1 MATRQRISTQ
11 DPLVAQL
18 RNTQSIEQL
27 VHYLHDE
34 LDWPVDLENL
44 DDVFFEYEPEE
55 LNLKA
60 EHTIAI
66 RSIRQLR
73 PLTGDQPWGIFFV
86 EFDRSKL
93 PTVVLRRVLQG
104 LAIKR
109 RERDGGRQRWHA
121 QDLLFV
127 STWGEPGH
135 KEIAFAH
142 FAADQQAMDAPPVL
156 RVLGWDESDTNLQ
169 MANIVATLRQ
179 NLSWPATGELKD
191 AWRQRWSG
199 AFKLRPGQTISDA
212 KTLAAAM
219 ALFAKRIRVRVLD
232 VLLVESAEGRMHKLW
247 EAFRTSLIADL
258 KPEDFADMFAQTV
271 TYGLFA
277 QRIMRESGAITA
289 DGVVESL
296 GGTNPFL
303 RELLTMFLEAGG
315 HARRRTHRVDFDE
328 LGINDAM
335 EMMLVVNTEA
345 IRLDFNKTK
354 PNEDPV
360 IHLYEDFLTIYD
372 KAKKIERGVFYTP
385 KPVVQFIVRSVHE
398 VLQRDFD
405 LVDGLA
411 STETWGDVMARR
423 PGLTLPQHTTRTT
436 PFVQVLDPATG
447 TATFLVEAISLIHE
461 HLKGKWRAAG
471 QSKVQIE
478 KLWQDYVGTNLLP
491 RLFGYELQMAP
502 YAIAHMKVALTLA
515 NSGYSFPAEP
525 PRINIYLTNALEPSR
540 EVQASIESLVPALAH
555 EARAA
560 NRVKEEVAVTVVIG
574 NPPYQGKSSNKGP
587 WITNL
592 MRSRLPDGADHY
604 FRFNNADL
612 GERNPKWVNNDYVK
626 FFRLAQWRLA
636 ETSIGVL
643 GYITSNSY
651 LESPTFRGVRQSL
664 LHSLPHLRIVDLH
677 GNSKRGETA
686 GGDENVFEITEGV
699 AIAIGNVAPGLAQ
712 HVEHADLTG
721 TRQTKY
727 ETLMAKGLQILTPL
741 TPSGARLQL
750 VRSSSAGVTVYECG
764 WPLPTIFP
772 LCNSGMVSKRNSL
785 AFQIDKEKVQSIVKD
800 IHSLDHPEI
809 VAKYPHSS
817 WDSRDGKVEYVKS
830 SVLRMGL
837 DESNFI
843 KCLYRPFDERWTYYT
858 AKSKGFLAW
867 PVHDVMRHMLTGQNL
882 GLISCRQMSQFDED
896 WSLVGTTRRPI
907 ECCTISNK
915 TKEINYLF
923 PLWRDLDETKAAN
936 LSPSFIV
943 ALQSALNLTA
953 ADCRPE
959 DPAAPLQAEKIFH
972 YIYAVLHSP
981 AYRQRY
987 AAFLR
992 TDFPRIPIP
1001 GSLAVFN
1008 ALAALGEQLVQWH
1021 LLEHPDAIKLEAAHA
1036 CKQGDAAFF
1045 GTDFE
1050 LKKVAEKGKELAEP
1064 LGGVGKVY
1072 INATSGFENV
1082 HQPIWQHTIGG
1093 YQVLHKW
1100 LDDRRKAKRSLSQD
1114 DVTHWLRIYASLEAT
1129 QKLMLQV
1136 DEAIEANGDWPEAF
1150 SQDHPPPD
1158 AATLAIEQMAQKE
1171 QLKAQKKAATA
1182 TKKRAGDARNTR
1194 AIGLFDSDDDLDELA
1209 EAAGAPPRPKARAT
1223 PAKAAGGKVSTGLYG

>member
-11 DPLVAQL
+11 DPLVVQL
-18 RNTQSIEQL
+18 RNTQSVEQL
-27 VHYLHDE
+27 VRYLHDE

-44 DDVFFEYEPEE
+44 DDVFFDYEPSE
-55 LNLKA
+55 LNLKE
-60 EHTIAI
+60 EHTIAV

-73 PLTGDQPWGIFFV
+73 PLSSDQPWGIFFV
-86 EFDRSKL
+86 EFDRTKL
-93 PTVVLRRVLQG
+93 PIAVLRRVLQG

-142 FAADQQAMDAPPVL
+142 FAADQQAADAPPVL

-179 NLSWPATGELKD
+179 NLSWPTAGELKD

-219 ALFAKRIRVRVLD
+219 ALFAKRIRVRVVD
-232 VLLVESAEGRMHKLW
+232 VLLVESADGRMHKLW

-277 QRIMRESGAITA
+277 QRIMRDSGAITA
-289 DGVVESL
+289 DGVVDSL

-398 VLQRDFD
+398 VLQKDFD
-405 LVDGLA
+405 LIDGLA
-411 STETWGDVMARR
+411 STDTWGDVMARR

-447 TATFLVEAISLIHE
+447 TATFLVEAISLIYE

-471 QSKVQIE
+471 QNKAQIE

-515 NSGYSFPAEP
+515 NTGYSFPAEP

-555 EARAA
+555 EARSA

-636 ETSIGVL
+636 ETGVGVL

-664 LHSLPHLRIVDLH
+664 LHTWLQLRIVDLH
-677 GNSKRGETA
+677 GNANKGELG
-686 GGDENVFEITEGV
+686 GGDENVFEIKEGV
-699 AIAIGNVAPGLAQ
+699 AIAIGSAYPGITPS
-712 HVEHADLTG
+712 VEHADLSG
-721 TRQTKY
+721 SRQGKY
-727 ETLMAKGLQILTPL
+727 DVLLAKGLQLLKPFAPI
-741 TPSGARLQL
+741 GDKLQL
-750 VRSSSAGVTVYECG
+750 ARSNAFGMGEYQMG
-764 WPLPTIFP
+764 WPLPTIAP
-772 LCNSGMVSKRNSL
+772 VNSVGIVTARDALCIHFTEKQAWDTVRDFARLDVEDARDTYTLGKDARDWQVELAQQDIKASGPH
-785 AFQIDKEKVQSIVKD
+785 KEHLKPI
-800 IHSLDHPEI
+800 
-809 VAKYPHSS
+809 
-817 WDSRDGKVEYVKS
+817 
-830 SVLRMGL
+830 
-837 DESNFI
+837 
-843 KCLYRPFDERWTYYT
+843 LYRPFDNRQTYYT
-858 AKSKGFLAW
+858 GQTRGFLCM
-867 PVHDVMRHMLTGQNL
+867 PRPEVMRHMLAGENQAL
-882 GLISCRQMSQFDED
+882 
-896 WSLVGTTRRPI
+896 SLVRNMEIVGGYEHVFVANQLTTHHTVSI
-907 ECCTISNK
+907 
-915 TKEINYLF
+915 KEVNYHF
-923 PLWRDLDETKAAN
+923 PLWLYEEGTRLPN
-936 LSPSFIV
+936 LAPSLLMAI
-943 ALQSALNLTA
+943 QSLLNLTPT
-953 ADCRPE
+953 DYRPE
-959 DPAAPLQAEKIFH
+959 DSTAPLHAEKIFH
-972 YIYAVLHSP
+972 YLYAVLHSP

-1008 ALAALGEQLVQWH
+1008 ALAAPGEQLVQWH
-1021 LLEHPDAIKLEAAHA
+1021 LLEHPDAIKIEAACA
-1036 CKQGDAAFF
+1036 RKQGAVAFF

-1050 LKKVAEKGKELAEP
+1050 LKKVAEKGRELAEP

-1082 HQPIWQHTIGG
+1082 RLPIWQHTIGG

-1100 LDDRRKAKRSLSQD
+1100 LDDRRKAKCSLSQND
-1114 DVTHWLRIYASLEAT
+1114 ITHWLRIYASLEAT

-1136 DEAIEANGDWPEAF
+1136 DEAIEANGGWPCAF
-1150 SQDHPPPD
+1150 SQNHPPPD
-1158 AATLAIEQMAQKE
+1158 AATLATEQMVQKD
-1171 QLKAQKKAATA
+1171 QLKAQKKAAA
-1182 TKKRAGDARNTR
+1182 SKKKSA
-1194 AIGLFDSDDDLDELA
+1194 AIGSGLFGADFDLQDLTD
-1209 EAAGAPPRPKARAT
+1209 AAGADGANT
-1223 PAKAAGGKVSTGLYG
+1223 

>member
-27 VHYLHDE
+27 VRYLHDE

-44 DDVFFEYEPEE
+44 DDVFFDYEPSE

-60 EHTIAI
+60 EHTIAV

-73 PLTGDQPWGIFFV
+73 PLSSDQPWGIFFV
-86 EFDRSKL
+86 EFDRTKL
-93 PTVVLRRVLQG
+93 PIAVLRRVLQG

-142 FAADQQAMDAPPVL
+142 FAADQQAADAPPVL

-179 NLSWPATGELKD
+179 NLSWPAAGELKD

-219 ALFAKRIRVRVLD
+219 ALFAKRIRVRVVD

-289 DGVVESL
+289 DGVVDSL

-315 HARRRTHRVDFDE
+315 HAKRRTHRVDFDE

-335 EMMLVVNTEA
+335 EMMLATNTEA
-345 IRLDFNKTK
+345 IRLSFDKSK
-354 PNEDPV
+354 PGEDPV
-360 IHLYEDFLTIYD
+360 IHLYEDFLSAYD
-372 KAKKIERGVFYTP
+372 KTKKIERGVFYTP

-398 VLQRDFD
+398 VLQKDFD
-405 LVDGLA
+405 LIDGLA
-411 STETWGDVMARR
+411 STDTWGDVMARR
-423 PGLTLPQHTTRTT
+423 PGLLLPKHTTHTT

-447 TATFLVEAISLIHE
+447 TATFLVEAISLIYE

-471 QSKVQIE
+471 QSKAQIE
-478 KLWQDYVGTNLLP
+478 KLWQDYVGASLLP

-515 NSGYSFPAEP
+515 NTGYSFPAEP

-540 EVQASIESLVPALAH
+540 EVQASIETLVPALAH

-560 NRVKEEVAVTVVIG
+560 NRVKEEMAVTVVLG

-636 ETSIGVL
+636 ETGIGVL

-651 LESPTFRGVRQSL
+651 LESPTFRGVRQSML
-664 LHSLPHLRIVDLH
+664 YTWPQLRIVDLH
-677 GNSKRGETA
+677 GNANKGEIGGT
-686 GGDENVFEITEGV
+686 GGDENVFEIKEGV
-699 AIAIGNVAPGLAQ
+699 AIVIGSTYSGITPLLQ
-712 HVEHADLTG
+712 HADLSG
-721 TRQTKY
+721 PRQMKY
-727 ETLMAKGLQILTPL
+727 DTL
-741 TPSGARLQL
+741 
-750 VRSSSAGVTVYECG
+750 
-764 WPLPTIFP
+764 
-772 LCNSGMVSKRNSL
+772 L
-785 AFQIDKEKVQSIVKD
+785 AV
-800 IHSLDHPEI
+800 
-809 VAKYPHSS
+809 
-817 WDSRDGKVEYVKS
+817 G
-830 SVLRMGL
+830 
-837 DESNFI
+837 
-843 KCLYRPFDERWTYYT
+843 
-858 AKSKGFLAW
+858 
-867 PVHDVMRHMLTGQNL
+867 LTG
-882 GLISCRQMSQFDED
+882 C
-896 WSLVGTTRRPI
+896 
-907 ECCTISNK
+907 
-915 TKEINYLF
+915 
-923 PLWRDLDETKAAN
+923 
-936 LSPSFIV
+936 
-943 ALQSALNLTA
+943 
-953 ADCRPE
+953 
-959 DPAAPLQAEKIFH
+959 
-972 YIYAVLHSP
+972 
-981 AYRQRY
+981 
-987 AAFLR
+987 
-992 TDFPRIPIP
+992 
-1001 GSLAVFN
+1001 
-1008 ALAALGEQLVQWH
+1008 
-1021 LLEHPDAIKLEAAHA
+1021 
-1036 CKQGDAAFF
+1036 
-1045 GTDFE
+1045 
-1050 LKKVAEKGKELAEP
+1050 
-1064 LGGVGKVY
+1064 
-1072 INATSGFENV
+1072 
-1082 HQPIWQHTIGG
+1082 
-1093 YQVLHKW
+1093 
-1100 LDDRRKAKRSLSQD
+1100 
-1114 DVTHWLRIYASLEAT
+1114 
-1129 QKLMLQV
+1129 
-1136 DEAIEANGDWPEAF
+1136 
-1150 SQDHPPPD
+1150 
-1158 AATLAIEQMAQKE
+1158 
-1171 QLKAQKKAATA
+1171 
-1182 TKKRAGDARNTR
+1182 
-1194 AIGLFDSDDDLDELA
+1194 
-1209 EAAGAPPRPKARAT
+1209 
-1223 PAKAAGGKVSTGLYG
+1223 

>member
-27 VHYLHDE
+27 VRYLHDE

-44 DDVFFEYEPEE
+44 DDVFFDYEPSE

-60 EHTIAI
+60 EHTIAV

-73 PLTGDQPWGIFFV
+73 PLSSDQPWGIFFV
-86 EFDRSKL
+86 EFDRTKL
-93 PTVVLRRVLQG
+93 PIAVLRRVLQG

-142 FAADQQAMDAPPVL
+142 FAADQQAADAPPIL

-219 ALFAKRIRVRVLD
+219 ALFAKRIRVRVVD

-289 DGVVESL
+289 DGVVDSL

-315 HARRRTHRVDFDE
+315 HAKRRTHRVDFDE

-335 EMMLVVNTEA
+335 EMMLATNTEA
-345 IRLDFNKTK
+345 IRLSFDKSK
-354 PNEDPV
+354 PGEDPV
-360 IHLYEDFLTIYD
+360 IHLYEDFLSAYD
-372 KAKKIERGVFYTP
+372 KTKKIERGVFYTP

-398 VLQRDFD
+398 VLQKDFD
-405 LVDGLA
+405 LADGLA
-411 STETWGDVMARR
+411 STETWGDVMAGR
-423 PGLTLPQHTTRTT
+423 PGLLLPQHTTRTT

-447 TATFLVEAISLIHE
+447 TATFLVEAITLIYE
-461 HLKGKWRAAG
+461 YLKGKWRAAG
-471 QSKVQIE
+471 QTKVQIE
-478 KLWQDYVGTNLLP
+478 KLWQDYVGASLLP

-515 NSGYSFPAEP
+515 NTGYSFPAEP

-540 EVQASIESLVPALAH
+540 EVQASIETLVPALAH

-636 ETSIGVL
+636 ETGIGVL

-699 AIAIGNVAPGLAQ
+699 AIAVGNVEPGLTQ
-712 HVEHADLTG
+712 HIEHADLTG
-721 TRQTKY
+721 SRATKY
-727 ETLMAKGLQILTPL
+727 ETLMAKGLQILMPFAS
-741 TPSGARLQL
+741 SGARLQL
-750 VRSSSAGVTVYECG
+750 VRSENAGVSEYECG
-764 WPLPTIFP
+764 WPLPMIAPVNSVGIVTARDA
-772 LCNSGMVSKRNSL
+772 LCIQFTQKQAWDTVRDFGKRQAEDARQLYELGVDARDWQVELAQKDVIDSG
-785 AFQIDKEKVQSIVKD
+785 
-800 IHSLDHPEI
+800 
-809 VAKYPHSS
+809 PH
-817 WDSRDGKVEYVKS
+817 KKHLQPV
-830 SVLRMGL
+830 
-837 DESNFI
+837 
-843 KCLYRPFDERWTYYT
+843 LYRPFDIRHTYYT
-858 AKSKGFLAW
+858 GQTRGFLCM
-867 PVHDVMRHMLTGQNL
+867 PRPEVMRHMLSGTNLALVIGRQGQAIDDSAWQVL
-882 GLISCRQMSQFDED
+882 HVSRQMTDFNFF
-896 WSLVGTTRRPI
+896 RRGGN
-907 ECCTISNK
+907 S
-915 TKEINYLF
+915 LF
-923 PLWRDLDETKAAN
+923 PLQLLANGEAYDN
-936 LSPSFIV
+936 LSPAFVSSILF
-943 ALQSALNLTA
+943 ALKLNQ
-953 ADCRPE
+953 ADYKAV
-959 DPAAPLQAEKIFH
+959 DSTAPLHAEKIFH
-972 YIYAVLHSP
+972 YLYTVLHSP

-1008 ALAALGEQLVQWH
+1008 ALAAHGEQLVQWH
-1021 LLEHPDAIKLEAAHA
+1021 LLEHPDAIKIEAGRAH
-1036 CKQGDAAFF
+1036 KQGAVAFF
-1045 GTDFE
+1045 GIDFE
-1050 LKKVAEKGKELAEP
+1050 LKKVAEKGKELADP
-1064 LGGVGKVY
+1064 LGGIGKVY

-1114 DVTHWLRIYASLEAT
+1114 DITHWLRIYASLEAT

-1136 DEAIEANGDWPEAF
+1136 DEAIEANGGWPGAF
-1150 SQDHPPPD
+1150 SQNHPPPD
-1158 AATLAIEQMAQKE
+1158 AATLAAEQMVQKE
-1171 QLKAQKKAATA
+1171 QHKAQKKAATA
-1182 TKKRAGDARNTR
+1182 TKKG
-1194 AIGLFDSDDDLDELA
+1194 
-1209 EAAGAPPRPKARAT
+1209 AAGAHDSSATGLFGADFDLEDLAR
-1223 PAKAAGGKVSTGLYG
+1223 AAGGSGLNNKNT